1 MGTKLARQNIDES
14 ESSFKMSKLTVE
26 ILKDLAK
33 QCKIPCVV
41 FEFPDLNNKYVLE
54 YDESKIINFH
64 CGSNIILF
72 NNEYNVHF
80 ATITEL
86 HNMFEVA
93 YQGFHL
99 EVENLKD
106 DQWVFAVK
114 KNDIESLKI
123 LDDYKLVTEKMSEV
137 KEIRKLTEEALDI
150 QKESAT
156 RINDLFKK
164 LAEVKEYA
172 DKLQLKEEN
181 EKKVSEQLDNIN
193 SNIKELEIRLKK
205 DIPELDKSLDI
216 NNFR

>member
-1 MGTKLARQNIDES
+1 MGTKLTRQDINES
-14 ESSFKMSKLTVE
+14 ESGIKKVKLTVE
-26 ILKDLAK
+26 VLKDLAN
-33 QCKIPCVV
+33 QCKMPCVV
-41 FEFPDLNNKYVLE
+41 FEFPGSNNKYVLE

-86 HNMFEVA
+86 HNMFEEA

-99 EVENLKD
+99 EAENFKD

-123 LDDYKLVTEKMSEV
+123 SDDYKLATEKMSEV
-137 KEIRKLTEEALDI
+137 KELRKLTEEALDI

-164 LAEVKEYA
+164 LSEVKEYT
-172 DKLQLKEEN
+172 DRLQLKEEN
-181 EKKVSEQLDNIN
+181 EKKVSEQLNNIN
-193 SNIKELEIRLKK
+193 SDIKELEIRLKK
-205 DIPELDKSLDI
+205 DIPELDKRLDI

>member
-1 MGTKLARQNIDES
+1 ME
-14 ESSFKMSKLTVE
+14 LTVE

-33 QCKIPCVV
+33 RGKVPSIIV
-41 FEFPDLNNKYVLE
+41 EDNKFNSSI
-54 YDESKIINFH
+54 SKYEWFLRRDDNKDVNFH
-64 CGSNIILF
+64 CNSTILLCGG
-72 NNEYNVHF
+72 EV
-80 ATITEL
+80 L
-86 HNMFEVA
+86 HVSFISKVQNMFEEA

-99 EVENLKD
+99 DIESSTKTQCILVI
-106 DQWVFAVK
+106 K

-123 LDDYKLVTEKMSEV
+123 SDDYKLATEKMAEVREVRAFVEEV
-137 KEIRKLTEEALDI
+137 KNV
-150 QKESAT
+150 QKESAV

-181 EKKVSEQLDNIN
+181 EKKVSEQLDSIN
-193 SNIKELEIRLKK
+193 SDIKELEIRLKK